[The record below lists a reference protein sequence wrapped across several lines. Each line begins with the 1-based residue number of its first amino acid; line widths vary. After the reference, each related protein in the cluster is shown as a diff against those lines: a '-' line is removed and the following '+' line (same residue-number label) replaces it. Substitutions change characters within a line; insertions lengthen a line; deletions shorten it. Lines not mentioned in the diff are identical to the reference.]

1 LEFCKS
7 LGHVFMLVTKYHKQL
22 T

>member
-7 LGHVFMLVTKYHKQL
+7 LGHVFMLLTKYHKQL